1 MRKILARVLISF
13 LAISSLAKQSPAS
26 EVATI
31 YTSYFSH
38 VVTEDPEKRG
48 IAYDIVDQIFKTAG
62 LKYELNILP
71 WARAQHMTKQTPEA
85 LIFPLSWTKTRS
97 ENYIWKVNIF
107 NNQTHFISFNK
118 ENLSVE
124 EARERLIGVQLKSS
138 WDNWLTEQGFKNIY
152 RVPGDGSE
160 LLKQLNQNRID
171 AWYTDTIIAGS
182 VLGEINNPDITY
194 SDPVQIFKTYL
205 ATNAKAPYP
214 HLDKLAEALEVLKS
228 SGKLDEIFAKYDIP
242 PNY

>member
-1 MRKILARVLISF
+1 MRKILAPVIAAILATSF
-13 LAISSLAKQSPAS
+13 SVKQSTAS

-38 VVTEDPEKRG
+38 VVTEEPEKRG
-48 IAYDIVDQIFKTAG
+48 IAYDIVDEVFKTAG
-62 LKYELNILP
+62 LKYKLNILP
-71 WARAQHMTKQTPEA
+71 WARAQHMAKQTPEA
-85 LIFPLSWTKTRS
+85 LIFPLSWTKTRA
-97 ENYIWKVNIF
+97 EHYVWQVNIF
-107 NNQTHFISFNK
+107 NNQTHFISFNN

-124 EARERLIGVQLKSS
+124 EAKNKLIGVQLKSS
-138 WDNWLTEQGFKNIY
+138 WDNWLTEQGFEKVY

-182 VLGEINNPDITY
+182 VLGGLDNPKITY
-194 SDPVQIFKTYL
+194 SDPVQIFKTFL
-205 ATNAKAPYP
+205 ATNSKAPYP
-214 HLDKLAEALEVLKS
+214 HLDKLAKALEKLKT
-228 SGKLDEIFAKYDIP
+228 SGRLDEIFKKYDIP